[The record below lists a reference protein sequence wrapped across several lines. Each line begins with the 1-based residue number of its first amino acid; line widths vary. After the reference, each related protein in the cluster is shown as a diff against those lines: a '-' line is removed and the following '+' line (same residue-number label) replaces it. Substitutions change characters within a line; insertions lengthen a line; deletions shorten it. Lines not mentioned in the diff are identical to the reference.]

1 MMKRFISIL
10 LRFIALVALYV
21 LITWGLSK
29 IFGTFHF
36 WRVLIMGCVFC
47 AIVLAV
53 SEWKK
58 NKGK

>member
-1 MMKRFISIL
+1 MKRFVSL
-10 LRFIALVALYV
+10 FLRYIALVVLYM
-21 LITWGLSK
+21 LITWGLTE

-58 NKGK
+58 SKGKF